1 MSRNARY
8 YAVIAPLLV
17 LGLCVCAAVGA
28 GPVPPAQR
36 AASPAKPPPAKA
48 QIFIVQDSA
57 AVHAF
62 NPQSDRVRAM
72 VGRGVRALT
81 GKSTELAA
89 WRSLVSTQDTVGIKV
104 YSSPGPTSGTR
115 RTVVAAVIEGL
126 LAAGLPPRHIIVW
139 DKREVDLRLADYYQ
153 LADRYGVRVA
163 ASAEAGLDEKVFYD
177 TALIGN
183 LVWGD
188 LEFGRKGEGV
198 GRKSFVSRLVTR
210 DMTRI
215 ISIAPLLNHN
225 DAGVTGHLY
234 SLALGSVDNTLRFE
248 SNRERLNV
256 AVPELIALPALGDRV
271 VLNIVD
277 ALICQYEGE
286 QRSLLHYSSTLNELR
301 FSTDPVAL
309 DVLSILELDRQR
321 QLAKV
326 PYEPFKLDLYHNA
339 SLLEIGVSDRS
350 RMKLEILH

>member
-1 MSRNARY
+1 
-8 YAVIAPLLV
+8 VIALLLA
-17 LGLCVCAAVGA
+17 LGSAWYPAAAA
-28 GPVPPAQR
+28 GPE
-36 AASPAKPPPAKA
+36 SPAREAPARPAPSPKRA
-48 QIFIVQDSA
+48 RVLVVQDSA

-62 NPQSDRVRAM
+62 NPQPDRVRAM
-72 VGRGVRALT
+72 VGKGVRACT
-81 GKSTELAA
+81 GKSTDLAA

-104 YSSPGPTSGTR
+104 YTSPGPMSGTR
-115 RTVVAAVIEGL
+115 RAVVAAVIEGL
-126 LAAGLPPRHIIVW
+126 LAAGLPPSHIIVW
-139 DKREVDLRLADYYQ
+139 DKREVDLRLADYFQ
-153 LADRYGVRVA
+153 LADRYGVRVL
-163 ASAEAGLDEKVFYD
+163 ASAESGWDEKVFYD

-188 LEFGRKGEGV
+188 LEFGRKGDGV
-198 GRKSFVSRLVTR
+198 GRKSHVSRLVTR
-210 DMTRI
+210 DLTKI

-234 SLALGSVDNTLRFE
+234 SLALGSVDNTIRFD
-248 SNRERLNV
+248 SDRERLNV

-286 QRSLLHYSSTLNELR
+286 QRSLLHYSATLNELR

-309 DVLSILELDRQR
+309 DVLSILELDHQR

-339 SLLEIGVSDRS
+339 SLLEIGISDRA
-350 RMKLEILH
+350 RMTLETLH